1 MMSLNNNYSPVIT
14 KVNYDSLTV
23 NSIKSQKLNE
33 NDQSL
38 ILDYPTVYIIN
49 DKDSK
54 QKSKYIV
61 YIGETND
68 ISRRTKQHL
77 YDDIRNGREDFIEL
91 SDSTTAEMFIIGHKY
106 FNKSLTLDIENKLLH
121 YLSSVEAVVKVNNR
135 KENPQNNYYTSE
147 AMETIFSKVWRKL
160 HRTNPELFPTESIIR
175 DSALFKASPFHKLTD
190 EQIDAKNDI
199 ILKTISIL
207 SQNLEGQLLLVEG
220 EAGSG
225 KTVLMSNLLYDL
237 FSDES
242 LPIKN
247 NELSIHLLV
256 NHDQQLVVYE
266 QLSKKLGLKN
276 RNKMPVVAKPTSFIN
291 KQSKC
296 NQKADIVIIDEAH
309 LLLTRGK
316 QSYRGKNH
324 LKDILKN
331 AKVVIAVFDEK
342 QILTAEQI
350 WESQDLAEIRLDAR
364 DVIKLKNQM
373 RINANNST
381 ITWIRQFIDDG
392 LIKPYIPDNTYDL
405 KVFDSPT
412 EMYAAI
418 KKKSINQ
425 DNGISRLLA
434 TYDWTFKN
442 TKSEEDYYY
451 VEIGDFKLPWNL
463 QLPKSRKE
471 KDLSWAEQSQTIDE
485 VGSTY
490 TIQGFDLNYA
500 AVIIGPSVKYRNG
513 QVVFDPSESKN
524 AKAKERRTLSDGRK
538 LSFGE
543 TLLQNELNVLLTRG
557 VNGLYLFA
565 VDEEL
570 QKMLKKNVPFSNID

>member
-1 MMSLNNNYSPVIT
+1 MSLNNHYSPVIT
-14 KVNYDSLTV
+14 KINYDSLTL

-68 ISRRTKQHL
+68 IGRRTKQHL

-91 SDSTTAEMFIIGHKY
+91 SDSATAEMFIIGHKY

-147 AMETIFSKVWRKL
+147 TMETIFSKVWRKL

-190 EQIDAKNDI
+190 EQIEAKNEI

-242 LPIKN
+242 LPIKS

-256 NHDQQLVVYE
+256 NHEQQLVVYE
-266 QLSKKLGLKN
+266 QLAKKLGLKN
-276 RNKMPVVAKPTSFIN
+276 KNQMPVVAKPTSFIN
-291 KQSKC
+291 KQSKR

-324 LKDILKN
+324 LKDILEN

-364 DVIKLKNQM
+364 DTIKLKNQM
-373 RINANNST
+373 RINANIST

-392 LIKPYIPDNTYDL
+392 QIKPYIPDNTYDL

-412 EMYAAI
+412 EMYAEI
-418 KKKSINQ
+418 KKKSLNQ

-442 TKSEEDYYY
+442 SKSEEGYYY

-463 QLPKSRKE
+463 QLPKTRKV
-471 KDLSWAEQSQTIDE
+471 KDLSWAEQAQTIDE

-513 QVVFDPSESKN
+513 QVIFDPSESKN
-524 AKAKERRTLSDGRK
+524 AKAIERRTLSDGRK
-538 LSFGE
+538 QSFGE

-570 QKMLKKNVPFSNID
+570 QKALKLNIPLSIKY